1 MRLAF
6 LVIISILLVWLWAWA
21 TSPLR
26 GGLVLECLDA
36 GPGQCWII
44 HTPSGSTVVVNCG
57 SADPRSRPGAA
68 ALRALARLGV
78 NRLETIILTRTEPDA
93 ASGVAELLDEMS
105 SDVLLCAGDA
115 AGRLPGSG
123 WQPLRP
129 GTKIRLQDG
138 LELKAHG
145 AGGQVEC
152 VTARWKQA
160 RVALVDRLSPGCGRF
175 LTTFG
180 PQALALSY
188 AASRE
193 PAGVPPGLAPAVAV
207 LSSGRSRAT
216 WADYGLRRSLESV
229 TGTVCNTGRD
239 GGVWLC
245 IRGSRVEVRTARQ
258 GRLHSADIR
267 TR

>member
-1 MRLAF
+1 VRLPF
-6 LVIISILLVWLWAWA
+6 LVIILILLLWLWAWA

-26 GGLVLECLDA
+26 GGLVLECVDA

-44 HTPSGSTVVVNCG
+44 HTPRGSTVVVNCG
-57 SADPRSRPGAA
+57 SADPRNRPGAA
-68 ALRALARLGV
+68 TLRALARLGV
-78 NRLETIILTRTEPDA
+78 NRLDAIILTRTEPDA
-93 ASGVAELLDEMS
+93 ASGVAELLDEMP
-105 SDVLLCAGDA
+105 SDALLCGGDPAG
-115 AGRLPGSG
+115 LLSGSG
-123 WQPLRP
+123 WQRLRP
-129 GTKIRLQDG
+129 GMKIRLRDG
-138 LELKAHG
+138 LELEAHG

-175 LTTFG
+175 LATFG

-193 PAGVPPGLAPAVAV
+193 PSGVSPGLAPAVAV

-216 WADYGLRRSLESV
+216 WSDYGLRRSLESV
-229 TGTVCNTGRD
+229 AGTVCNTGRD

-245 IRGSRVEVRTARQ
+245 IRGGRVEVRTARQ